1 MYFQF
6 LFLTQKLI
14 IRVFFKLY
22 ILKSNG
28 LGSTYWNEVINV
40 LRNIIPVYDKVN
52 SVVSLGKDNNFRKE
66 GILEGVHSGNFIL
79 DAGSGFGN
87 MSKTV
92 LDSVSS
98 DVTIVFY
105 DPIYEMLNK
114 VEDNINICINPFSF
128 FLCSGVFEKIPFKS
142 NIFDVVLCGYS
153 LRDAIKLNV
162 AIDELHRVLK
172 KGGRLVIVDLGKPD
186 NFISRILVSFY
197 LKYFLAILA
206 FSVAGKRGIPF
217 KTLYGN
223 FLRWPKNQVLN
234 NMLSKSFSKVIF
246 RKKLLGGA
254 IVVVAYK

>member
-1 MYFQF
+1 MN
-6 LFLTQKLI
+6 
-14 IRVFFKLY
+14 
-22 ILKSNG
+22 SNG
-28 LGSTYWNEVINV
+28 LGLGKSYWNEVIEV

-52 SVVSLGKDNNFRKE
+52 SVVSLGKDDKFRKE
-66 GILEGVHSGNFIL
+66 GIIKSIHPGNVIL

-92 LDSVSS
+92 LDNVSN
-98 DVTIVFY
+98 DVTIFFY

-114 VEDNINICINPFSF
+114 VQDNINICIQPFRF

-142 NIFDVVLCGYS
+142 DTFDAVLCGYS
-153 LRDAIKLNV
+153 LRDAIELDT

-172 KGGRLVIVDLGKPD
+172 KDGRLVIVDLGKPD
-186 NFISRILVSFY
+186 NFISRILVSLY

-217 KTLYGN
+217 KTLYGT
-223 FLRWPKNQVLN
+223 FLRWPKNRDLN
-234 NMLSKSFSKVIF
+234 NMLSKSFSKVEYK
-246 RKKLLGGA
+246 KKLLGGA

>member
-1 MYFQF
+1 
-6 LFLTQKLI
+6 
-14 IRVFFKLY
+14 VFFKLY

-28 LGSTYWNEVINV
+28 LGNTYWNEVINV

-66 GILEGVHSGNFIL
+66 GILKSVHSGNFIL

-87 MSKTV
+87 MSKTA
-92 LDSVSS
+92 LDNVSS

-114 VEDNINICINPFSF
+114 VKDNINIYINPFSF

-153 LRDAIKLNV
+153 LRDAIKLND

-172 KGGRLVIVDLGKPD
+172 KDGRLVIVDLGKPD

-217 KTLYGN
+217 KTLYGT
-223 FLRWPKNQVLN
+223 FLRWPKNRVLN

-246 RKKLLGGA
+246 QKKLLGGA

>member
-1 MYFQF
+1 M
-6 LFLTQKLI
+6 
-14 IRVFFKLY
+14 
-22 ILKSNG
+22 KSNG
-28 LGSTYWNEVINV
+28 LGKLYWNEVIDV

-52 SVVSLGKDNNFRKE
+52 SVVSLGKDDDFRKE
-66 GILEGVHSGNFIL
+66 GIIKSIQSGNVIL

-92 LDSVSS
+92 LDNVSN
-98 DVTIVFY
+98 DVTIFFY

-114 VEDNINICINPFSF
+114 VKDNINICIQPFRF

-142 NIFDVVLCGYS
+142 NTFDAVLCGYS
-153 LRDAIKLNV
+153 LRDAIELDI

-172 KGGRLVIVDLGKPD
+172 KDGRLVIVDLGKPD
-186 NFISRILVSFY
+186 NFISRFLVSLY

-217 KTLYGN
+217 KTLYGT
-223 FLRWPKNQVLN
+223 FLRWPKNHDLN
-234 NMLSKSFSKVIF
+234 NMLSKSFSKVEF
-246 RKKLLGGA
+246 KKKLLGGA

>member
-1 MYFQF
+1 
-6 LFLTQKLI
+6 
-14 IRVFFKLY
+14 
-22 ILKSNG
+22 LKSNG
-28 LGSTYWNEVINV
+28 LGNTYWNEVINV

-52 SVVSLGKDNNFRKE
+52 SVVSLGKDNDFRKE

-92 LDSVSS
+92 LNSVSS

-114 VEDNINICINPFSF
+114 VKDNINICINPFSF

-186 NFISRILVSFY
+186 NFVSRILVSFY

-217 KTLYGN
+217 KTLYGT

>member
-1 MYFQF
+1 
-6 LFLTQKLI
+6 L
-14 IRVFFKLY
+14 FKLY
-22 ILKSNG
+22 ILKSDG
-28 LGSTYWNEVINV
+28 LGNTYWNEVINV

-52 SVVSLGKDNNFRKE
+52 SVVSLGKDNDFRKE

-92 LDSVSS
+92 LNSVSS

-114 VEDNINICINPFSF
+114 VKDNINICINPFSF

-186 NFISRILVSFY
+186 NFVSRILVSFY

-217 KTLYGN
+217 KTLYGT